1 MHVTSVVGARPQFV
15 KLAAIAAA
23 FERADVEHSIIHT
36 GQHYD
41 TNMSEVF
48 FEELA
53 IPDVDVN
60 LDVGS
65 ASHAV
70 QTAQML
76 TGLESWFERLGPD
89 WVLTYGDTNSTIA
102 AALAAVKIHLPT
114 AHLEAGLRSFNR
126 RMPEEHNRVLTDHAS
141 DLLLAP
147 STTAVTNLEREGLGA
162 RTQHVGDVM
171 VDVALLVQA
180 GLATDPP
187 KLPTPRDGDFVL
199 ATIHRAETTD
209 DPARLAATIE
219 ALAAMAVPVF
229 LPAHP
234 RLRARAQ
241 QQDLVVE
248 RGNLRII
255 DPLPYRAMVAAV
267 SSARA
272 VVTDS
277 GGLQKEAFVLGTPC
291 TTVRTETEWTETV
304 DLGWNVLVRGTDDLA
319 TLGDI
324 ALREAPTRGD
334 DAPYGR
340 GDAADRVAVVLG
352 AAA

>member
-1 MHVTSVVGARPQFV
+1 V
-15 KLAAIAAA
+15 AAA
-23 FERADVEHSIIHT
+23 LDRAGITHSIIHT

-41 TNMSEVF
+41 TNMSDVF
-48 FEELA
+48 FDELA
-53 IPDVDVN
+53 IPVADVN

-65 ASHAV
+65 GSHAV
-70 QTAQML
+70 QTGAML
-76 TGLESWFERLGPD
+76 PGLEDHFQRLSPD

-147 STTAVTNLEREGLGA
+147 SDVAVENLGHEGLA
-162 RTQHVGDVM
+162 ERTVHVGDVM
-171 VDVALLVQA
+171 VDIALLVQRA
-180 GLATDPP
+180 LDPDAP
-187 KLPTPRDGDFVL
+187 ALPDGVDGVDGYVL

-209 DPARLAATIE
+209 EPERLAAT
-219 ALAAMAVPVF
+219 LAALQAMPVPVV

-234 RLRARAQ
+234 RLRARAAEHGLALER
-241 QQDLVVE
+241 DSLHVV
-248 RGNLRII
+248 

-267 SSARA
+267 TGARA

-304 DLGWNVLVRGTDDLA
+304 DLGWNVLVRTTAELVDLPA
-319 TLGDI
+319 I
-324 ALREAPTRGD
+324 VLRRPPPPTD

-340 GDAADRVAVVLG
+340 GDAADRVAEVLASG
-352 AAA
+352 P